1 MSGTTILAEEAVRLR
16 LVDRVCP
23 PDEVVGQAV
32 ALAAEIGANPPPQVR
47 MTKDLLTRNA
57 SESDLGAAQAR
68 EFAALEVAYRTPEHH
83 EAIAAFLEKRPPK
96 FR

>member
-1 MSGTTILAEEAVRLR
+1 V
-16 LVDRVCP
+16 VD
-23 PDEVVGQAV
+23 EAV
-32 ALAAEIGANPPPQVR
+32 ALAREIGSNPPPQVR

-57 SESDLGAAQAR
+57 SESDLDAAQAR